1 VDVVGGE
8 GVVKKAITWGAL
20 IFVAFY
26 LVTQPASSGHLINS
40 AFHGLHDAGNSL
52 ASFVHSLSL

>member
-1 VDVVGGE
+1 
-8 GVVKKAITWGAL
+8 VKKVLTWGAL

-26 LVTQPASSGHLINS
+26 LVTEPTSAAHLLTS
-40 AFHGLHDAGNSL
+40 AFDGLRDIGNSL

>member
-1 VDVVGGE
+1 M
-8 GVVKKAITWGAL
+8 KKVLTWGAL
-20 IFVAFY
+20 IFVVFY
-26 LVTQPASSGHLINS
+26 LVTEPTASGHLLNS

>member
-1 VDVVGGE
+1 MGL
-8 GVVKKAITWGAL
+8 AL

-26 LVTQPASSGHLINS
+26 LVTEPTSAGQLLNS
-40 AFHGLHDAGNSL
+40 AFHGLRDIGNSL